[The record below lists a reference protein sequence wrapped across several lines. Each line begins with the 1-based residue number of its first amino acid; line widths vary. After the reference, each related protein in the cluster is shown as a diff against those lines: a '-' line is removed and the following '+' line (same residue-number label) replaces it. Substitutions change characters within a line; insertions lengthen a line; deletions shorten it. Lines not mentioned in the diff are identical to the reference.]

1 MARKNHRLLL
11 WAAATDRTFALVES
25 SPSYLL
31 GKCLH
36 CRRKLSLSL
45 RGEPLGHATL
55 EHILPRHHGGDDSLM
70 NIAVACSK
78 CNALK
83 GSRIDG
89 LPNQHPTYQRVIA
102 QLRLERDKRH
112 RAPLGKL
119 ALPPFDGPD

>member
-1 MARKNHRLLL
+1 M
-11 WAAATDRTFALVES
+11 
-25 SPSYLL
+25 
-31 GKCLH
+31 
-36 CRRKLSLSL
+36 